1 MALCIS
7 NLFTVIAIQYIRV
20 CSHYILLPTLQMINI
35 QLLTIIP
42 KKSYSESPLMCPSY
56 ICMRIPSEYI
66 LKSWDF
72 SGGPVVKT
80 PCLQR
85 RGKQFYPWLGKIP
98 HAARPPT
105 PQKTLKTYS
114 RAELLVTGYAYTFTP
129 EINIILK
136 TFKIGVQF
144 FYNVKFLHAYT

>member
-1 MALCIS
+1 
-7 NLFTVIAIQYIRV
+7 
-20 CSHYILLPTLQMINI
+20 
-35 QLLTIIP
+35 
-42 KKSYSESPLMCPSY
+42 MCPSY

-80 PCLQR
+80 SCLQR

-136 TFKIGVQF
+136 TFKIGV
-144 FYNVKFLHAYT
+144 

>member
-56 ICMRIPSEYI
+56 ICMRIPLEYI

-80 PCLQR
+80 PCLQH
-85 RGKQFYPWLGKIP
+85 RGKWFYPWLGKIP
-98 HAARPPT
+98 HAARQLHPPKKPKKHT
-105 PQKTLKTYS
+105 QEQNYS
-114 RAELLVTGYAYTFTP
+114 LLITQEQYIHTGYVYTFSP
-129 EINIILK
+129 EINIIL
-136 TFKIGVQF
+136 F
-144 FYNVKFLHAYT
+144 